1 MKAALLEPSAVFAG
15 VTALG
20 TKGSG
25 WECSIFSR
33 LNRSDWFGKGA
44 GARFGG
50 LDKLVQALVGVNLN
64 ALLPSRR
71 ASQTP
76 FVKNVCRL
84 FFQHMQIPRM
94 ATRSSWA
101 L

>member
-1 MKAALLEPSAVFAG
+1 MKAALLKPSAVFAG

-44 GARFGG
+44 GLGG

-84 FFQHMQIPRM
+84 FFQHMQIPCV
-94 ATRSSWA
+94 AIRSSWA